1 MTPRKDGDAW
11 ACLDDTSEIGTIRLW
26 DSSILSGP
34 ANLLLKVLK
43 MKLYICGPVN
53 SNGDKDEGTYYLVSE
68 YGEVLSANHYKNR
81 NRAKYFLFDRKIQE
95 GTLLKEELKEFE
107 FIFLGEDEMTA
118 EEIRDRIHNQST
130 VKDYDSES
138 LPTEWFR

>member
-53 SNGDKDEGTYYLVSE
+53 SNGNNEEGTYYLISE
-68 YGEVLSANHYKNR
+68 HGEVLSANHYKNR
-81 NRAKYFLFDRKIQE
+81 NRARYFLFDRKIKE
-95 GTLLKEELKEFE
+95 STFLKEKLKEFE
-107 FIFLGEDEMTA
+107 CIFLGKDEMTS
-118 EEIRDRIHNQST
+118 EEIRNRIHNYST
-130 VKDYDSES
+130 VKDDDKDNS
-138 LPTEWFR
+138 PTEWFR